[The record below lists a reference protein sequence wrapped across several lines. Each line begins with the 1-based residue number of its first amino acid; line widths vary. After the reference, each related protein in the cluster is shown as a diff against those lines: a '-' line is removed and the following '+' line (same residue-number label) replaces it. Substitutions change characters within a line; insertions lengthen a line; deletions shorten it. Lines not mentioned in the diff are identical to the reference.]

1 MKPHKLTDVLYVKKI
16 MKNVKKSENTI
27 NIPQSNLNNIKLQ
40 LFIDASFNNLPNRGS
55 QAGQIIFLTDDKSN
69 TCPLYWNSSKLKR
82 VVTIAAE
89 TLSLSERCDLAMYIK
104 KLVSEFL
111 FNDGKQLNIIAY
123 IDNQS
128 LYDVVHT
135 LKQTLEKQL
144 LVDISAIREMVEK
157 NEIDIW
163 IEKTK

>member
-1 MKPHKLTDVLYVKKI
+1 MPALLEFFQT
-16 MKNVKKSENTI
+16 
-27 NIPQSNLNNIKLQ
+27 Q
-40 LFIDASFNNLPNRGS
+40 
-55 QAGQIIFLTDDKSN
+55 
-69 TCPLYWNSSKLKR
+69 R

-89 TLSLSERCDLAMYIK
+89 TLSLSEGCDLAMYIN

-128 LYDVVHT
+128 LYDAVHT

-157 NEIDIW
+157 NEIDITW